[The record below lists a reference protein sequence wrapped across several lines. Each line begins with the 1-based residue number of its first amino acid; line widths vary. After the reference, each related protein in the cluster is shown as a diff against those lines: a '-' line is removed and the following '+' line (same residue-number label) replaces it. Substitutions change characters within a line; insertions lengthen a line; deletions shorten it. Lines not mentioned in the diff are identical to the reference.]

1 MFQASQ
7 EPVHGHSETALS
19 VTKEGL
25 GLSRVHR
32 YHAVAFQQGRLY
44 PISQRWQGLNK
55 GKRIL
60 VEMFCYV
67 LKTMFGSSWLPLQ
80 VTKE

>member
-1 MFQASQ
+1 MFQASSK
-7 EPVHGHSETALS
+7 PVHGHSETALS

-25 GLSRVHR
+25 SLSCVHR
-32 YHAVAFQQGRLY
+32 HHAVAFQQGRLY
-44 PISQRWQGLNK
+44 PISQRWQGLKK
-55 GKRIL
+55 GKKML

-67 LKTMFGSSWLPLQ
+67 LETIFGSSWLPLQ